1 MSALSEL
8 IRNSPP
14 SEEEGVEESVK
25 RSVDTDEE
33 DEINSDG
40 VLAVVVDKGIISQ
53 PTERTGLLLRRVMS
67 GQGRSSIYDSI
78 PDLESQKLSA
88 LGVTS
93 QIREVIVRTRVHS
106 GIIIRRISN
115 PKSWNRQAIWRY
127 GFCQPIGYVPAVILG
142 LLLNV
147 LDALSYGKIR
157 RWSCC
162 V

>member
-25 RSVDTDEE
+25 RSVDTNEE
-33 DEINSDG
+33 DEVNSDG

-67 GQGRSSIYDSI
+67 GQGRSSVYDSV